1 MSLIKITNDM
11 FNIAK
16 RIRAI
21 DPYYYVVYD
30 TKAQV
35 YQLHHSKQ
43 KYSAFCLTLGKTLD
57 KRAVQKTLKTKQG
70 NFDKIFKQ
78 IELDNY
84 LIKTKSTQLIIDKA
98 TAKLKNYTDYLN
110 YSTKTINFDQVD

>member
-11 FNIAK
+11 FNITK

-30 TKAQV
+30 TKAKV
-35 YQLHHSKQ
+35 YQLHHSRQ
-43 KYSAFCLTLGKTLD
+43 KYSTFCLTLGKTLNA
-57 KRAVQKTLKTKQG
+57 RAVQKTLKTKQG

-78 IELDNY
+78 IELENH
-84 LIKTKSTQLIIDKA
+84 LIKTKSTQIILDKA
-98 TAKLKNYTDYLN
+98 CCKLKNYTDYLN
-110 YSTKTINFDQVD
+110 YSSKTINFDQVD

>member
-30 TKAQV
+30 TEKQL

-43 KYSAFCLTLGKTLD
+43 KYSTFCLTLGKRLD
-57 KRAVQKTLKTKQG
+57 ARAVDKTLKTKQG
-70 NFDKIFKQ
+70 NFEKIFKQ
-78 IELDNY
+78 IELENY
-84 LIKTKSTQLIIDKA
+84 LAHTKSTQMIIDKA
-98 TAKLKNYTDYLN
+98 TCKLKSYTDYLN
-110 YSTKTINFDQVD
+110 HSTKTINFEQVD